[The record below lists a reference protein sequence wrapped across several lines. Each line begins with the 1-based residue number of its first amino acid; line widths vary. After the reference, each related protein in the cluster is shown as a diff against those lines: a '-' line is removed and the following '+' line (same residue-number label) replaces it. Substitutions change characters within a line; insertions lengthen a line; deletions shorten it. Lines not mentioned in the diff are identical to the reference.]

1 MATPGHS
8 KAARIYFDGYR
19 VTQTV
24 NSGDLTLTADG
35 VEVSPIEGD
44 DKDFLQGKTN
54 LASNINGFLDITD
67 NGWDEIEFAAINDGG
82 HNITILPV
90 GNTAGSCGYVT
101 RQISTG
107 DSRAFD
113 QANAVLLNWS
123 GQNEDATD
131 FGRSEAAVITSGEWT
146 ATEAGSDAGD
156 EVGAATTDDTT
167 IINVHCT
174 AFTGFTDVDVQIE
187 ESSDDG
193 GADAYAQVTGW
204 TITAE
209 GNCTAGTDEAVFT
222 GIGSAQF
229 KVSKAV
235 EAYLRVTISDVTGA
249 GSITLLAG
257 HALAAGDI

>member
-1 MATPGHS
+1 MATPGHT
-8 KAARIYFDGYR
+8 KAARMYFDGYR
-19 VTQTV
+19 VSQTV
-24 NSGDLTLTADG
+24 SAGDLTFTCDG
-35 VEVSPIEGD
+35 VEVTPIESD
-44 DKDFLQGKTN
+44 DKDFLQGKTTVAGT
-54 LASNINGFLDITD
+54 LNGFLDTTD
-67 NGWDEIEFAAINDGG
+67 DGWDEIEFETINDGG
-82 HNITILPV
+82 HNITRCPV
-90 GNTAGSCGYVT
+90 GATGGAIAYVT
-101 RQISTG
+101 REISTG

-131 FGRSEAAVITSGEWT
+131 FGRGTVLTTGEWT

-156 EVGAATTDDTT
+156 EVGAAAATDTI

-174 AFTGFTDVDVQIE
+174 AFSGFTDVDVQIE

-229 KVSKAV
+229 KVSKV
-235 EAYLRVTISDVTGA
+235 TEDYLRVTISDVTGA